1 MWTKLEKKIACHK
14 LEMKYEIKNKSKV
27 YKSTKNKN

>member
-1 MWTKLEKKIACHK
+1 VDQIEKKKIACHK

-27 YKSTKNKN
+27 YKSIKNNN